1 MDFLNNAFTNFI
13 MNNKTGLPNKIIIQ
27 GASAIIEQIQV
38 FNHLH
43 DFDNFTMCKDDI
55 NKDTQR
61 YVYDSDWY
69 ATYMYTSSGVKK
81 LVAMACVNNTH
92 PEFEEDNIKSIHLS
106 AIEVDPK
113 YRDSELDIP
122 LHAFSKTIRAL
133 ITSAKKAGYNRMT
146 LQAKDL
152 DKVPKYE
159 HLGFKIL
166 DLSLYDGYNEN
177 LDFYNKHPVMYI
189 DF

>member
-1 MDFLNNAFTNFI
+1 

-55 NKDTQR
+55 NKDTKR

-81 LVAMACVNNTH
+81 LVAMTCVNNTH

-113 YRDSELDIP
+113 YRDSELDTP

-133 ITSAKKAGYNRMT
+133 IMSAKKAGYSRMT